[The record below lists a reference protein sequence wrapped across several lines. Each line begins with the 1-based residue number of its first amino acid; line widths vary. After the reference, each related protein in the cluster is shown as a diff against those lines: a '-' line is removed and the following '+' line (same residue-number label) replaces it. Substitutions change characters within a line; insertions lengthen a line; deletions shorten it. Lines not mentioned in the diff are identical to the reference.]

1 MMAITVTGANP
12 TRVTVV
18 SNTVTAD
25 TTFNGSA
32 TNDRNYAIGDD
43 IIGVVNAGV
52 MVGGFGLRL
61 ETIAVNG
68 DIAMTNNG
76 GIAVT
81 HATTGVALAGNGGSV
96 TYGGTGF
103 ITNHSN
109 VFNSPALQ
117 ITNNGAGSV
126 SATVNNNITANN
138 GRAVDITAANGPITL
153 TQAAGT
159 TISNTLDG
167 EYNGIVLSST
177 SGNILANLNGTI
189 FTGLRGLT
197 ASSVTGDVNINV
209 NGTISANNSGIY
221 ASIGNAAATGDIAVT
236 ANDAVDGSPPPCGYS
251 RGARAVGE
259 LP

>member
-1 MMAITVTGANP
+1 MAITVTGANP

-109 VFNSPALQ
+109 VFNDS
-117 ITNNGAGSV
+117 NGNGAGGNV
-126 SATVNNNITANN
+126 LFADLNN
-138 GRAVDITAANGPITL
+138 GL
-153 TQAAGT
+153 
-159 TISNTLDG
+159 
-167 EYNGIVLSST
+167 
-177 SGNILANLNGTI
+177 
-189 FTGLRGLT
+189 
-197 ASSVTGDVNINV
+197 
-209 NGTISANNSGIY
+209 
-221 ASIGNAAATGDIAVT
+221 AVT
-236 ANDAVDGSPPPCGYS
+236 NADFLV
-251 RGARAVGE
+251 V
-259 LP
+259 